1 MLEEHF
7 DQEKHDEIVRRP
19 ALPTIEITQ
28 YAQELRDAIS
38 VLKLAVVCIR
48 VALYQAGFKLSFNLV
63 LNHDAGFIETTVRH
77 L

>member
-7 DQEKHDEIVRRP
+7 DQEKYDEIVRRST
-19 ALPTIEITQ
+19 LPTIEITQ
-28 YAQELRDAIS
+28 YAQELLDTIPIS
-38 VLKLAVVCIR
+38 KLATVYIR

-63 LNHDAGFIETTVRH
+63 LNHDTGFIEITVCH